1 MIYNIIDDEIAPL
14 FYQKDAAGYSTEWIK
29 YIKNTIAKVAANF
42 TTNRMLEDYERQF
55 YLPMS
60 ERYHKLIADN
70 YKLASEI
77 TAWKSKVTREWD
89 NIELVSLDLPNRSK
103 QLIALGKSYTG
114 EVKLEIGELDMHE
127 VGVELVAAE
136 QKDGKIVI
144 REKHDFIPKSQEGS
158 IATYHIEVTADAP
171 GLLMLAI
178 RIYPKNNLL
187 PHRQDFAL
195 VKWL

>member
-1 MIYNIIDDEIAPL
+1 M
-14 FYQKDAAGYSTEWIK
+14 
-29 YIKNTIAKVAANF
+29 
-42 TTNRMLEDYERQF
+42 
-55 YLPMS
+55 
-60 ERYHKLIADN
+60 
-70 YKLASEI
+70 
-77 TAWKSKVTREWD
+77 
-89 NIELVSLDLPNRSK
+89 VSLDLPNRSK